1 MPCLQKKD
9 FITNC
14 IIASKSRGLGSF
26 PGPFC
31 MVNGSLVAEAV
42 GCGQV
47 AGDVAKVVGCGDI
60 KDIFAEADG
69 VFAIYPYATRSR
81 SLQT

>member
-1 MPCLQKKD
+1 MACD
-9 FITNC
+9 C
-14 IIASKSRGLGSF
+14 
-26 PGPFC
+26 FC
-31 MVNGSLVAEAV
+31 GNGSLVAEAV

-47 AGDVAKVVGCGDI
+47 AGDVTKAQGCGGI

>member
-14 IIASKSRGLGSF
+14 IIVSKSRGLGSF

-31 MVNGSLVAEAV
+31 MVNSRWSKKEYKRKFYFEMKRHKVNSKREMKMNYI
-42 GCGQV
+42 CGN
-47 AGDVAKVVGCGDI
+47 
-60 KDIFAEADG
+60 
-69 VFAIYPYATRSR
+69 
-81 SLQT
+81 